1 MSASGESAGSAR
13 RAAEAL
19 RERITEGLLEP
30 GCRLVETELATELG
44 VSRNTLREAFRLLTQ
59 DGLLSHQPNKGVRV
73 RRLTVEDLAD
83 LYRVRRLIECGALRE
98 LAELPAGERSFD
110 LAAAREAVAAGEEA
124 ARRADWKA
132 CGTADIR
139 FHQALAGLAG
149 SPHVDRLMVGVLA
162 ELRLA
167 FHAMGD
173 PRRFHEPYLGRN
185 RQLLETLASGDAGKA
200 AQELAFYLEDSRRQL
215 VEAYA
220 RVAAAPM

>member
-1 MSASGESAGSAR
+1 MAAGSAQ

-19 RERITEGLLEP
+19 RERVTEGLLEP
-30 GCRLVETELATELG
+30 GGRLVETDLAAGLG

-59 DGLLSHQPNKGVRV
+59 ERLLSHEPNKGVRV
-73 RRLTVEDLAD
+73 RRLTVPDLAD

-98 LAELPAGERSFD
+98 LAEQEREFD
-110 LAAAREAVAAGEEA
+110 LTAVREAVAAGEDA
-124 ARRADWKA
+124 ARREDWKG

-149 SPHVDRLMVGVLA
+149 SPHVDRLMIGVLA

-173 PRRFHEPYLGRN
+173 LRRFHEPYLARN
-185 RQLLETLASGDAGKA
+185 RQLAETLAAGDAGKA

-215 VEAYA
+215 VEAYG
-220 RVAAAPM
+220 RL